1 MPDNKKKILL
11 VEDDRMIVD
20 LYRLRFEEEGYE
32 VYSTDK
38 GSEAI
43 AWAQE
48 NQPDVVLLDIILPE
62 VDGFSILESL
72 KSGLKT
78 RTIPVIMLTN
88 LAQEADRHRGEDLGA
103 DGYYVKSQHTPAE
116 IFEAVKN
123 YVN

>member
-1 MPDNKKKILL
+1 
-11 VEDDRMIVD
+11 MIVD
-20 LYRLRFEEEGYE
+20 LYKLRFEEEDYQ
-32 VYSTDK
+32 VYATDK

-43 AWAQE
+43 DWAME

-78 RTIPVIMLTN
+78 RNIPVIMLTN
-88 LAQEADRHRGEDLGA
+88 LAQEADRQRGEDLGA

-116 IFEAVKN
+116 IFETVKRYIN
-123 YVN
+123 K